1 MYTRSRKEYD
11 AEMDIYINEGAMDR
25 GDGSSGSGGSGGSG
39 GSAYGDLQF
48 IILSLVV
55 SAIVIFFL

>member
-1 MYTRSRKEYD
+1 MYTRSRKDSD
-11 AEMDIYINEGAMDR
+11 AEMDIYINEGTMDR
-25 GDGSSGSGGSGGSG
+25 GDMSSSG
-39 GSAYGDLQF
+39 ANDGDVQF

>member
-1 MYTRSRKEYD
+1 MYTRSRKDSD
-11 AEMDIYINEGAMDR
+11 AEMDIYINEGTMDR
-25 GDGSSGSGGSGGSG
+25 GDGSSIGSG
-39 GSAYGDLQF
+39 GSADGDLQF

>member
-1 MYTRSRKEYD
+1 MYTRSRKDSD
-11 AEMDIYINEGAMDR
+11 AEMDIYINEGAINRD
-25 GDGSSGSGGSGGSG
+25 DGHGGSND
-39 GSAYGDLQF
+39 GDLQF